1 MIVRDI
7 MTTKLVTV
15 EPDDTLGHAAQLLR
29 QHQFHHLPV
38 ARTVKQAASQR
49 NAYTMQKTLL
59 FEGVLTAQD
68 LEMAAAPVPH
78 DSSRE
83 GLHRPWQEQRV
94 VEVMRPTPMC
104 VTPLTAV
111 GAAAQLL
118 VERGLQYLPVVDY
131 TQSEAETQTILL
143 GLLTRSDLLLA
154 FAHSMG
160 ADKPGVEVH
169 IPFTAG
175 NMTPVAQ
182 ALLLAAELHIY
193 VHRVFAVHPA
203 GGAAHTATIRLGTIH
218 PTPLLARLHEAHIPY
233 TFADPARE
241 DDAYV

>member
-1 MIVRDI
+1 MKREAPVHRGARPLGRKEITEVIVRDI

-118 VERGLQYLPVVDY
+118 VQHELRIRRPDAWALFAAPPSWLASTKPRSRTPSRSPPERMRSVSSGP
-131 TQSEAETQTILL
+131 AET
-143 GLLTRSDLLLA
+143 R
-154 FAHSMG
+154 
-160 ADKPGVEVH
+160 
-169 IPFTAG
+169 
-175 NMTPVAQ
+175 
-182 ALLLAAELHIY
+182 
-193 VHRVFAVHPA
+193 
-203 GGAAHTATIRLGTIH
+203 
-218 PTPLLARLHEAHIPY
+218 ARLIFGACE
-233 TFADPARE
+233 RQ
-241 DDAYV
+241 

>member
-38 ARTVKQAASQR
+38 ARTVKKAASQR
-49 NAYTMQKTLL
+49 NAYTMQKILI
-59 FEGVLTAQD
+59 FEGVLTTQD

-78 DSSRE
+78 ESSLE
-83 GLHRPWQEQRV
+83 GLRGPWQEQRV

-131 TQSEAETQTILL
+131 TQSEAET
-143 GLLTRSDLLLA
+143 
-154 FAHSMG
+154 
-160 ADKPGVEVH
+160 
-169 IPFTAG
+169 
-175 NMTPVAQ
+175 
-182 ALLLAAELHIY
+182 
-193 VHRVFAVHPA
+193 
-203 GGAAHTATIRLGTIH
+203 
-218 PTPLLARLHEAHIPY
+218 
-233 TFADPARE
+233 
-241 DDAYV
+241 